1 MWEFSIFR
9 ALGLLIRTLPFI
21 ALRLAVH
28 LGIALALVLATGV
41 GLLLGRLSGDPG
53 QAAAI
58 YWGGAAGLALAAGAV
73 YLLRDRLLCLKAGQ
87 VALLVEALD
96 GRPVRFANGQ
106 IGHARALVAARF
118 GPLAAL
124 AALDRLIRG
133 VIRAATALAEATV
146 APLPN
151 LQRLTGSAQAQLV
164 LAQEPIDAMIL
175 AHALRTRSE
184 NAWEAA
190 HDGLVLYAQN
200 SRSMLRHAAWI
211 SLVGWV
217 MAGLVFLAA
226 LAPAAAIAA
235 MGPGGSEAGPVIA
248 ASVAW
253 AVKSALV
260 DPFALACLLQVH
272 LRLTEGQEPRPEWR
286 GRLTQVSHKFRQLG
300 EQALGWTAGA
310 AQDT

>member
-28 LGIALALVLATGV
+28 LAIVAALVLATGV
-41 GLLLGRLSGDPG
+41 GLWLGRLSGDPG
-53 QAAAI
+53 PAATAF
-58 YWGGAAGLALAAGAV
+58 WGGAAGLALAAGSV
-73 YLLRDRLLCLKAGQ
+73 FLLRDRLLCLKAGH

-96 GRPVRFANGQ
+96 GRPVRFARGQ
-106 IGHARALVAARF
+106 IGYARALVAARF
-118 GPLAAL
+118 GPPAAL
-124 AALDRLIRG
+124 AALDRLVRG
-133 VIRAATALAEATV
+133 VIRAATALAEGTV
-146 APLPN
+146 APLPG
-151 LQRLTGSAQAQLV
+151 LQRLTGSAQAHLV
-164 LAQEPIDAMIL
+164 LALEPIDAMIL

-217 MAGLVFLAA
+217 MAGLVFLVA

-235 MGPGGSEAGPVIA
+235 MGPGGSGAGPVIA
-248 ASVAW
+248 AIVAW

-286 GRLTQVSHKFRQLG
+286 RRLTQVSDKFRQLG
-300 EQALGWTAGA
+300 ERALGWTAGS
-310 AQDT
+310 AQDA